1 MADMTGML
9 TKDEIRR
16 IETQRTEMTRYKLTN

>member
-1 MADMTGML
+1 MANMNGML

-16 IETQRTEMTRYKLTN
+16 IEIQRTEMTRYKLTN